1 MCCISDLRG
10 RLAVPTTISY
20 EIEGVVPD
28 YRRIPLSR
36 STHMRGWHP
45 VREGHPATP
54 FESYLE
60 CRVIS
65 VLARYPQLV
74 SIKSQPVTIF
84 YRHDGR
90 AHRYTPDLLVQLSE
104 VPIALKV
111 LGFEALTY
119 VEVKPQRRAIEVE
132 DTLQRQFNVV
142 RQATGH
148 AVALITD
155 WDLLADE
162 TEECLYGF

>member
-10 RLAVPTTISY
+10 RLAVPTTISF

-45 VREGHPATP
+45 VREGHPAIP

-65 VLARYPQLV
+65 ALARYPQLV
-74 SIKSQPVTIF
+74 CIKAQPVTIL
-84 YRHDGR
+84 YRHSGR
-90 AHRYTPDLLVQLSE
+90 AHRYTPDFLVQLSE
-104 VPIALKV
+104 VPVGLKA

-119 VEVKPQRRAIEVE
+119 VEVKPQRRAIEAE
-132 DTLQRQFNVV
+132 ETLHRQFSVI

-148 AVALITD
+148 AIALITD

-162 TEECLYGF
+162 TEERLNDF

>member
-10 RLAVPTTISY
+10 RLAVPNDDLY

-36 STHMRGWHP
+36 STHMRGWYP
-45 VREGHPATP
+45 VREGHPAVA
-54 FESYLE
+54 FESRLE

-65 VLARYPQLV
+65 VLARYPQTVL
-74 SIKSQPVTIF
+74 IKSQPVTIF

-104 VPIALKV
+104 VPLALKA
-111 LGFEALTY
+111 LGFEALTF
-119 VEVKPQRRAIEVE
+119 VEVKPQRRAIEAE
-132 DTLQRQFNVV
+132 GTLRRQFNVV

-148 AVALITD
+148 AVALVTD
-155 WDLLADE
+155 WDLLPDE
-162 TEECLYGF
+162 TEERLYGF

>member
-1 MCCISDLRG
+1 M
-10 RLAVPTTISY
+10 PTTTLY

-45 VREGHPATP
+45 VREGHPAVA

-60 CRVIS
+60 RRVIT

-74 SIKSQPVTIF
+74 LIKSQPATIF
-84 YRHDGR
+84 YRHNGR
-90 AHRYTPDLLVQLSE
+90 AYRYTPDFLVQLSE
-104 VPIALKV
+104 VPIGLKA
-111 LGFEALTY
+111 LGFETQTY
-119 VEVKPQRRAIEVE
+119 VEVKPQRRAIEAE
-132 DTLQRQFNVV
+132 DALRRQFSVV

-162 TEECLYGF
+162 TEGHPYGV